1 MLEFGPNKVTLQ
13 DLWTLIPPNEITK
26 YAATLIEN
34 KTVAPGWLS
43 DTVINAFL
51 WKLSCEYPGVLP
63 AESYVCQLVQ
73 RGYSTCRLWADQ
85 NFMAI
90 DKIIFPL
97 NMSGNHWTLL
107 VIDKQKEMVYYLDPM
122 EGHVEEVISEA
133 TRVELSQFI
142 KSICALVDLKS
153 GWSTSTWPIIQPSHY
168 VQEDGFNCGIIICLF
183 AEYLSQNLDINAKFD
198 MRKVRQHVTS
208 TIMGSCY
215 DDIYERNNL
224 VCKIC
229 KIDDG
234 EDWLECNSCGQY
246 FHASCLNVDFGQTLT
261 EYFACP

>member
-1 MLEFGPNKVTLQ
+1 
-13 DLWTLIPPNEITK
+13 
-26 YAATLIEN
+26 
-34 KTVAPGWLS
+34 
-43 DTVINAFL
+43 
-51 WKLSCEYPGVLP
+51 
-63 AESYVCQLVQ
+63 
-73 RGYSTCRLWADQ
+73 
-85 NFMAI
+85 
-90 DKIIFPL
+90 
-97 NMSGNHWTLL
+97 
-107 VIDKQKEMVYYLDPM
+107 M

-153 GWSTSTWPIIQPSHY
+153 GWNTSTWSIIQHSHY

-215 DDIYERNNL
+215 DDIYERNSL

-234 EDWLECNSCGQY
+234 EDGLGCHSCGQY